1 MRYLILS
8 TRGLLLSGLPG
19 FGRWSCSPIPAL
31 FVILCALTFLL
42 PGLRAFGQEAGR
54 PEEEI
59 GIVGGRSV
67 GSIHLFGYADNREIN
82 VFGVQLAHPMGHL
95 LNARFDYM
103 TELIPFFVLSEPK
116 EYGADSRALDTER
129 KFVHGVGVSPIGARI
144 LWRPHSIF
152 KPYLL
157 GRGGILYFND
167 RVLSTR
173 GTHLQFLAEFG
184 AGVQI
189 KIHPHTQL
197 SFGYSFYHFSNGNIA
212 ARNPALDSNFIYS
225 TLNFDFHRRIKW
237 LP

>member
-1 MRYLILS
+1 LS

-19 FGRWSCSPIPAL
+19 FGRWSRSPIPAL

-42 PGLRAFGQEAGR
+42 PGLRAFGQEAGA

-59 GIVGGRSV
+59 GIVAGHSV

-82 VFGVQLAHPMGHL
+82 VLGVQFAHPMGHI

-103 TELIPFFVLSEPK
+103 TEVIPVFVLREPK
-116 EYGADSRALDTER
+116 VYGADSRALDTEH
-129 KFVHGVGVSPIGARI
+129 KFVHGAGVSPIGARI
-144 LWRPHSIF
+144 LWRPHSGWR
-152 KPYLL
+152 PYLL

-167 RVLSTR
+167 RVLSTK

-189 KIHPHTQL
+189 KIRPKTQL
-197 SFGYSFYHFSNGNIA
+197 SLGYSFYHFSNGDIA
-212 ARNPALDSNFIYS
+212 ARNPALDSNFIYCAV
-225 TLNFDFHRRIKW
+225 NFSFHRKTKW

>member
-1 MRYLILS
+1 MSRQ
-8 TRGLLLSGLPG
+8 GLLLSALPG
-19 FGRWSCSPIPAL
+19 FRCCSSLRILAL
-31 FVILCALTFLL
+31 LVIQCALLLLL
-42 PGLRAFGQEAGR
+42 PNLRALGQEAGR

-59 GIVGGRSV
+59 GIVAGHSV

-82 VFGVQLAHPMGHL
+82 VFGVQFAHPMGHF

-103 TELIPFFVLSEPK
+103 TEFIPVFVLSEPK
-116 EYGADSRALDTER
+116 EYGADSRALDSDR
-129 KFVHGVGVSPIGARI
+129 RFVHGTGVSPIGARI
-144 LWRPHSIF
+144 LWRPHSAW

-167 RVLSTR
+167 RVLSTK

-189 KIHPHTQL
+189 KVRPHTQL
-197 SFGYSFYHFSNGNIA
+197 SFGYSLYHFSNGDIGV
-212 ARNPALDSNFIYS
+212 RNPALDSNFIYS
-225 TLNFDFHRRIKW
+225 TLTFDLHRRYKW